1 MRDSR
6 RQEDVDGIATEL
18 GVSSADL
25 DKAINVD
32 FNASSKAFYDFT
44 HVPVSTRP
52 AHIFQI
58 ILQLTGQVLWSSQA
72 QRFRPIR
79 FWPNESINF
88 VINLHMRGSFY
99 GDI

>member
-44 HVPVSTRP
+44 HVPRVHPPSPHISNNIAVDRPSFMKLTGAAIP
-52 AHIFQI
+52 AHS
-58 ILQLTGQVLWSSQA
+58 LLSK
-72 QRFRPIR
+72 
-79 FWPNESINF
+79 
-88 VINLHMRGSFY
+88 
-99 GDI
+99 